1 MKMKKIN
8 EATENMI
15 RVNIGGVQYLTSKA
29 TLCADSNS
37 ILTTMFSGYHK
48 VKKLE
53 DGSYFIDAN
62 GKNFG
67 IILDYLRGRI
77 TSTNDLPEDKTILL
91 ELRREAE
98 FYNLMELKSFVDIC
112 LGRHQEVLDEWFSR
126 YIKENRAYGA
136 NINEFIRIHTI
147 HEINF
152 RYFDF
157 SNCCFKNI
165 SFFHKVDFEGS
176 NLSRAKFYN
185 CRFHQELSFKKADL
199 EITEFLNCECPN
211 DIIIQ
216 FDDANLNE
224 CKFLEKEPIKS
235 IYPLKADKVFGYN
248 SLNYEIMLPFG
259 YCIEWMSFYNA
270 RNIDKALFPLGKLE
284 LIKRRNQL
292 PTNDE

>member
-1 MKMKKIN
+1 M
-8 EATENMI
+8 
-15 RVNIGGVQYLTSKA
+15 
-29 TLCADSNS
+29 
-37 ILTTMFSGYHK
+37 
-48 VKKLE
+48 
-53 DGSYFIDAN
+53 
-62 GKNFG
+62 
-67 IILDYLRGRI
+67 
-77 TSTNDLPEDKTILL
+77 
-91 ELRREAE
+91 
-98 FYNLMELKSFVDIC
+98 
-112 LGRHQEVLDEWFSR
+112 
-126 YIKENRAYGA
+126 
-136 NINEFIRIHTI
+136 
-147 HEINF
+147 
-152 RYFDF
+152 
-157 SNCCFKNI
+157 
-165 SFFHKVDFEGS
+165 
-176 NLSRAKFYN
+176 
-185 CRFHQELSFKKADL
+185 